1 MSDIKKVAFCWFGQY
16 RSMDTTFPMNVENI
30 NQYNG
35 HKEHFYST
43 WSETRDIGKIV
54 SNQNDDIL
62 GYEPALSKN
71 KTTITYSDFKKLY
84 DFKKGYIH
92 SVETEL
98 ELVKANPSDKIQ
110 KYGQKE
116 LLTFNSMIMHFKSFI
131 NDIKDGNFDLVIL
144 LRCDVLYEFNLNTIL
159 KHNIDNNKVYVCG
172 EPNLNQINDWLFVG
186 TSNSMVHFIN
196 DLKYGIGSAH
206 EDWVSYIEKKEKISF
221 HSIESI
227 PNFKINQTIL

>member
-30 NQYNG
+30 NKYDTDT
-35 HKEHFYST
+35 EHFYSLWDYQGQSDT
-43 WSETRDIGKIV
+43 IRIKNPAIVDI
-54 SNQNDDIL
+54 
-62 GYEPALSKN
+62 SKN
-71 KTTITYSDFKKLY
+71 KISHSDCEKLY
-84 DFKKGYIH
+84 DFKNGNIH
-92 SVETEL
+92 SPERIKEFGIDTHYHL
-98 ELVKANPSDKIQ
+98 Q
-110 KYGQKE
+110 RYGDNQ
-116 LLTFNSMIMHFKSFI
+116 LLGFNSIIMHFKSFI

-144 LRCDVLYEFNLNTIL
+144 LRCDVLYEFNLNAIL

-227 PNFKINQTIL
+227 PNFKIKQTIL